1 MRPVDVHPA
10 VPVLVIG
17 LLAFGLAAIMVR
29 RSRFYHALVSQE
41 ISAQRFHSIDGLRGY
56 LALGVLFH
64 HVVIN
69 YHYYQTGTWELTPS
83 RLNTFLGRG
92 SVAWFFMITAFL
104 FWNRAITAK
113 GKIDAFR
120 FYTSRL
126 RRMVPMYLLSAGLVV
141 VTALALTHFRLLE
154 SPLELLRNIMAWVLF
169 TIPGV
174 PYINTF
180 SQTPL
185 INTVFWSL
193 VYEWKFYFLFPLL
206 SIFAY
211 TRGKW
216 CLAALAAL
224 YIHFYSE
231 TQVEWFF
238 LAGCAAAMLTRA
250 PQVRKIAASWI
261 GTAGAIA
268 FIGATLEWQ
277 PAIYSPVGAV
287 FLSIPFIVF
296 ASGNTMFGLLTCRP
310 ARMLGVLSY
319 SIYLLHNWVLYLVSR
334 GVNHYSTLSYLPMHA
349 YWIVGALVAML
360 TVACAALTYRFV
372 EYPFLRSDPSPR
384 TKKSLGPVAL
394 GPTHRISHNEPREL

>member
-1 MRPVDVHPA
+1 MPPVDVHPA
-10 VPVLVIG
+10 VPVLVI
-17 LLAFGLAAIMVR
+17 AFLVCGLAGIIVS
-29 RSRFYHALVSQE
+29 RSRFYDALISQE
-41 ISAQRFHSIDGLRGY
+41 IRAKRFHSIDGLRGY

-69 YHYYQTGTWELTPS
+69 YHYYQTRVWELTPS

-92 SVAWFFMITAFL
+92 SVAWFFMVTAFL
-104 FWNRAITAK
+104 FWNRAIAAK
-113 GKIDAFR
+113 GKIDVSK
-120 FYTSRL
+120 FYVSRL

-141 VTALALTHFRLLE
+141 VTALAFTHFRLLE
-154 SPLELLRNIMAWVLF
+154 SPLELLRHITAWMFF

-174 PYINTF
+174 PNINTF

-211 TRGKW
+211 ARGRW

-224 YIHFYSE
+224 YIYLYSE

-238 LAGCAAAMLTRA
+238 FAGCAAAILTRA
-250 PQVRKIAASWI
+250 PQVRKIAISWI
-261 GTAGAIA
+261 GAVIAIA
-268 FIGATLEWQ
+268 FIAATLEWQ
-277 PAIYSPVGAV
+277 PAIYSLIGAAL
-287 FLSIPFIVF
+287 LSIPFIVF

-310 ARMLGVLSY
+310 ARLLGMLSY

-334 GVNHYSTLSYLPMHA
+334 CVNHYSSISFLPAHSYWM
-349 YWIVGALVAML
+349 VGALVAML
-360 TVACAALTYRFV
+360 TIACAALTYRFV
-372 EYPFLRSDPSPR
+372 EHPFLRTDNRKELELLTHPSGIA
-384 TKKSLGPVAL
+384 T
-394 GPTHRISHNEPREL
+394 E